1 MIQFLMTVIAAVL
14 VMVGSLI
21 IGGDI
26 SVLDTK

>member
-1 MIQFLMTVIAAVL
+1 MVQFLMTVIAAVL

-21 IGGDI
+21 VGGDI